1 MDLRKFKARASR
13 KKGKLTAFLQK
24 LDEIVPPD
32 LAKLVTETDVTV
44 WRDVDCTTC
53 ANCCKTMTPTFRG
66 ADIKRI
72 AAHLGMTPRAFKEK
86 WLLKEDDTGDWVNVT
101 QPCQFLADNK
111 CSIYDVRPKDCAEFP
126 HHYKRPFDLY
136 NDTFIQNL
144 HRCPATFTLVERL
157 KKRVEEEY
165 EWE

>member
-13 KKGKLTAFLQK
+13 KKGKLNAFLQK

-32 LAKLVTETDVTV
+32 LSRLVTETDVTV

-66 ADIKRI
+66 ADINRI
-72 AAHLGMTPRAFKEK
+72 SAHLGMTPKAFKDK
-86 WLLKEDDTGDWVNVT
+86 WLFKEEDSGDWVNVT
-101 QPCQFLADNK
+101 QPCQFLIDDK
-111 CSIYDVRPKDCAEFP
+111 CSIYEVRPKDCAEFP

-136 NDTFIQNL
+136 NDTFVQNL

-157 KKRVEEEY
+157 KKRVEDEY